1 MGDTISV
8 YSNGTLLGTAEVG
21 NTGTWV
27 FTPPALAEGNNVL
40 TIRETDPAGNESGLS
55 TGFTIVVDTVSTTP
69 AITNVTDNVGNAAT
83 TIVSGDPTND
93 ATPTLSG
100 TAEANSVV
108 KIFDG
113 GTQIAVVTA
122 DGTGARTFTPDT
134 ALSEGPHAFTV
145 TATDPQGN
153 VSGI

>member
-1 MGDTISV
+1 
-8 YSNGTLLGTAEVG
+8 
-21 NTGTWV
+21 
-27 FTPPALAEGNNVL
+27 
-40 TIRETDPAGNESGLS
+40 
-55 TGFTIVVDTVSTTP
+55 IVVDTVSTTP

-122 DGTGARTFTPDT
+122 DGTGAWTFTPDT

-153 VSGI
+153 VSQVSNGWNVVVDLTAPTVPTLDTVNDNAPGGVT